1 VGHVLVYE
9 KLIFLD
15 NLYINY
21 QEKMNIKYSI
31 TLLLNYLFII
41 IYYEKTSR

>member
-1 VGHVLVYE
+1 MGHVLVYE

-21 QEKMNIKYSI
+21 QEKMIIKYSI

>member
-1 VGHVLVYE
+1 MGHVLVYE